1 MKRCFALLSRRSSLT
16 FSALAIALSMTFV
29 AAPSISSA
37 DSLVIAPPS
46 RTTSGCNLAVAG
58 FKTKNQF
65 LVFFQQLQAAVKS
78 NNKDKLSGLVIY
90 PLSLNFGTK
99 QYGQM
104 KRKVKDKKDF
114 MSQFQSFYSKRVQA
128 AILGQKVTNLFCNS
142 QGVMLGRGQVWIA
155 PRGNAVGIIT
165 INN

>member
-1 MKRCFALLSRRSSLT
+1 MKHLFALLVLV
-16 FSALAIALSMTFV
+16 AVSMQTQAF
-29 AAPSISSA
+29 A
-37 DSLVIAPPS
+37 DSMVISPPS
-46 RTTSGCNLAVAG
+46 RGSSGCNLATAG

-65 LVFFQQLQAAVKS
+65 LAYFQQLQVAVKA
-78 NNKDKLSGLVIY
+78 NDKNKLSGLVIY

-99 QYGQM
+99 QYGQT

-114 MSQFQSFYSKRVQA
+114 MSQFQSFYSKRVQR
-128 AILGQKVTNLFCNS
+128 AILGQKVNTLFCNAG
-142 QGVMLGRGQVWIA
+142 GVMLGRGEVWVA